1 MVARGSPPT
10 VRVRAAEPPDAP
22 RIAAIHAEAIAER
35 QSTFDT
41 HASPVAEL
49 VERMTAA
56 SHLLLVA
63 ERDGAVVGWAAAAP
77 YSTRPA
83 YVGIAECSIY
93 VAATARGVGVGSHL
107 AEELATAAERRG
119 LHKLLGKLFP
129 ANAASLRLVERCGFR
144 TVGVHVRHGQLDGE
158 WRDVVLVEQLLG

>member
-41 HASPVAEL
+41 HAPPVAEL
-49 VERMTAA
+49 VERMTAPN
-56 SHLLLVA
+56 HLLLVA
-63 ERDGAVVGWAAAAP
+63 ERAGAVVGWAAAAP

-83 YVGIAECSIY
+83 YAGIAECSIY
-93 VAATARGVGVGSHL
+93 VTATARGAGVGSRL
-107 AEELATAAERRG
+107 AEELATTADRRG

-129 ANAASLRLVERCGFR
+129 ANEASRRLVERCGFR
-144 TVGVHVRHGQLDGE
+144 TVGVHIRHGQLDGE
-158 WRDVVLVEQLLG
+158 WRDVVLVERLLG